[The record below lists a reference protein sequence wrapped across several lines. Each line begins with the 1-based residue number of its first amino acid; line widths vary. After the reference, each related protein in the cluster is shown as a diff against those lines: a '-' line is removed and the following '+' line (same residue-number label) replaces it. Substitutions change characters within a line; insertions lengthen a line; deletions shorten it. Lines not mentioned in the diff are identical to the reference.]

1 MCMDYRL
8 RCQQTPDRA
17 FQERIVV
24 RFAPGPVPNAYFCEQ
39 MNNA

>member
-8 RCQQTPDRA
+8 RCQQTPSRT
-17 FQERIVV
+17 FRERIVV
-24 RFAPGPVPNAYFCEQ
+24 RFATGPVPYAYFCEQ